1 MQVALAGS
9 RPAGACLAQVQPSP
23 IACKTNVCCPAGTS
37 TSAVTRPEV
46 PLEKPVNGCHLNSF
60 VSLFGAVVLGVGTT
74 LLLEI
79 VNAVSPLG
87 GAPLPVFIVTAHWM
101 TVATSAPATTVIPV
115 AVAVALAE
123 IVTV

>member
-23 IACKTNVCCPAGTS
+23 IAWKTNVCCPAGSS
-37 TSAVTRPEV
+37 TSAGTGSQG
-46 PLEKPVNGCHLNSF
+46 PLEKLVKGWLVNSF
-60 VSLFGAVVLGVGTT
+60 VLLFGAVVLGVGTT

-79 VNAVSPLG
+79 VNTVSPLG

>member
-9 RPAGACLAQVQPSP
+9 GPAGGWLGAVQPSP
-23 IACKTNVCCPAGTS
+23 IAWKTNVCCRAG
-37 TSAVTRPEV
+37 SATPSVTGHEV
-46 PLEKPVNGCHLNSF
+46 QLEKLVKGWLVNSF
-60 VSLFGAVVLGVGTT
+60 VLLFGAVVLGVGTT

-79 VNAVSPLG
+79 VNTVSPLG